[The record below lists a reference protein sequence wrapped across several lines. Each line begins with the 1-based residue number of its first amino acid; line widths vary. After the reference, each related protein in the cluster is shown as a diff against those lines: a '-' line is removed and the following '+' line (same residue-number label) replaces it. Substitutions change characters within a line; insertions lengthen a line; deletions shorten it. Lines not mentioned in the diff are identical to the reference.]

1 MFMRQNI
8 LKMMRIRLSRNKP
21 IRAIQPH
28 MFKPRV
34 TDSDNMSAEADHDGQ
49 SRNAGHPH
57 DISLRN
63 NFYETTLHPTSKF
76 AEYGLYL
83 HGFGWHESS

>member
-1 MFMRQNI
+1 MFMLRNI
-8 LKMMRIRLSRNKP
+8 LKMMKITLSRNKP
-21 IRAIQPH
+21 IRAIQPY

-34 TDSDNMSAEADHDGQ
+34 TDSDNMSAEADHDEQ
-49 SRNAGHPH
+49 RQNAGHLV

-76 AEYGLYL
+76 AEYGLAL
-83 HGFGWHESS
+83 FSWFWLA